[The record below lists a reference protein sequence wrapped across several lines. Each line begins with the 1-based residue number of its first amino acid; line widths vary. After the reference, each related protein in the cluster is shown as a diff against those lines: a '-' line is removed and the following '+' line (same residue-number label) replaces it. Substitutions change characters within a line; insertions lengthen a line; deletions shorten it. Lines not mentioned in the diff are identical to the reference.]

1 MRVALFKLAYAR
13 AHASSRPLNESAA
26 EIAEEMYEQQ
36 VALLEGSARGAGA
49 VADGD
54 LYEGVSLRDLLYVL
68 GVANYN
74 AGSLLKA
81 RKYLGIAL
89 EKYPSF
95 NQAKSLKNKVDDDI
109 VKDGMY
115 GIGIVAG
122 GAALLGSLIAVAAM
136 SGRR

>member
-1 MRVALFKLAYAR
+1 MRICLFKLCYAR
-13 AHASSRPLNESAA
+13 AHSASVEQNQSAA

-36 VALLEGSARGAGA
+36 VSLLAKRDAEG
-49 VADGD
+49 GD
-54 LYEGVSLRDLLYVL
+54 DIYEGVSLRDLLYVL
-68 GVANYN
+68 GVANFN

-81 RKYLGIAL
+81 RKYLTIAL

-95 NQAKSLKNKVDDDI
+95 NQAKSLKNRVDDDI
-109 VKDGMY
+109 VKEGMY
-115 GIGIVAG
+115 GLGLVAG